1 MSLRLSCCI
10 HVLYSIYFRE
20 VSKKMSLLGLWMLL
34 PVLLAKHYSLKSSLQ
49 DWGHLD
55 GEINY
60 PLLYLDLRAKLK
72 ITLHYLPNWLWSLTF
87 SGKVFQFC
95 HHTSK
100 TNSGWKGSWDTDVY
114 CSVAWSGYS
123 PTKCLVCFIFNFICS
138 NERLTFVKLFTVANL
153 HLSTLI

>member
-10 HVLYSIYFRE
+10 HVLYSIYFSE
-20 VSKKMSLLGLWMLL
+20 VSKKKSLLGLWMLL
-34 PVLLAKHYSLKSSLQ
+34 PVLLAKCYSLKSSLQ
-49 DWGHLD
+49 DWCCLD

-60 PLLYLDLRAKLK
+60 PLLYLDLQAKLK

-123 PTKCLVCFIFNFICS
+123 PTFAWYV
-138 NERLTFVKLFTVANL
+138 
-153 HLSTLI
+153 LSSTSSALMKG